1 MLAAGFGVRDL
12 QGVLGEMKLEQSE
25 QEREFCSKRGRSR
38 KNEIGAKQAGLGE
51 LLQAGK
57 IQMKWSRSKVSRK
70 GRLAPSRKVVGEME
84 LEQSEQ
90 D

>member
-12 QGVLGEMKLEQSE
+12 QGVLGEMKLEQSK

-70 GRLAPSRKVVGEME
+70 GRFAPSRKDAGGTR
-84 LEQSEQ
+84 LE
-90 D
+90 